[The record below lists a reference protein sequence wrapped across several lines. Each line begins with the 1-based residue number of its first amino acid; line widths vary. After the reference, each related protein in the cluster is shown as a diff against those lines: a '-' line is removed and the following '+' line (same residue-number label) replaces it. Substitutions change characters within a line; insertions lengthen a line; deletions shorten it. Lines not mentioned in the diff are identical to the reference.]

1 MMSSA
6 KSTSGIFV
14 SYRRADSAGWAG
26 RLVADLGRRV
36 SPDSIF
42 IHVSTIDV
50 GHDFVA
56 AIESAL
62 SSCRVVLV
70 VIGPYWLAPAAD
82 GGEPRLFEDD
92 DVVHLE
98 ISRALALPG
107 VQVIP
112 VLVGDAPLP
121 GADELPEDLAPLSR
135 RQAFELSDSRW
146 DHDVDRLVRVL
157 SKAGAGA
164 ARQAWLKPRYVYP
177 AIASAI
183 VFAALLAWNDR
194 RERPAPS
201 ANETTDASV
210 AAIPHETVETSS
222 SNAPAAQSVQSGKP
236 PGKTKQGAGVPAAT
250 KPQVAVTIQGAW
262 AGEFVSG
269 RSNRRSREMFTF
281 EVEGAAVHGQNWL
294 ETWEEGA
301 SRPRVFRKFP
311 LLGGKIDGDVV
322 SFCIELADEWASG
335 VEKYRQCFTGKIR
348 KDEIA
353 FRATNYIDHPRHVPE
368 QETFVARRVEKSPET
383 AAESSTRSP
392 R

>member
-1 MMSSA
+1 M
-6 KSTSGIFV
+6 

-36 SPDSIF
+36 SPTSIF
-42 IHVSTIDV
+42 IDESTIDV
-50 GHDFVA
+50 GQDFVA

-70 VIGPYWLAPAAD
+70 VIGPHWLARAAD

-112 VLVGDAPLP
+112 VLVGDARLP
-121 GADELPEDLAPLSR
+121 GADELPEDLTPLSR
-135 RQAFELSDSRW
+135 RQAFQLSDSRW
-146 DHDVDRLVRVL
+146 DHDVDRLARVL
-157 SKAGAGA
+157 SRAGVVTA
-164 ARQAWLKPRYVYP
+164 QQTWLRPRYIYP
-177 AIASAI
+177 LIAIAAVISA
-183 VFAALLAWNDR
+183 VLLWSDR
-194 RERPAPS
+194 RDRSAPM
-201 ANETTDASV
+201 AKKTTHSPV
-210 AAIPHETVETSS
+210 AAIPDEPVEASS
-222 SNAPAAQSVQSGKP
+222 SNAPAAQSVQPGKP
-236 PGKTKQGAGVPAAT
+236 PGKKKQSAAAPAAT
-250 KPQVAVTIQGAW
+250 KPQAAATIQGLW

-269 RSNRRSREMFTF
+269 RSNRRSREMFTL
-281 EVEGAAVHGQNWL
+281 EVEGASVHGQNWL

-301 SRPRVFRKFP
+301 SSPRIFRKFP

-322 SFCIELADEWASG
+322 SFCIELANSLGSG

-353 FRATNYIDHPRHVPE
+353 FRSTNYIDHPRLVPE
-368 QETFVARRVEKSPET
+368 QETFVARRVQGSPET
-383 AAESSTRSP
+383 AVDGAARSP